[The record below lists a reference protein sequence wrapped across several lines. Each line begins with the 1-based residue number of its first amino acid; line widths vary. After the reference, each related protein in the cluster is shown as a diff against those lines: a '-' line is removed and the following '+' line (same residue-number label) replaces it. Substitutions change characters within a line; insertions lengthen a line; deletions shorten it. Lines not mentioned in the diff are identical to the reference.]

1 MSNADIAAS
10 GQQYIMNTYGR
21 FPLSFVRGEGTR
33 LWDADG
39 KAYLDFVGGIAVC
52 ILGHCHPQ
60 LVTALKKQAETLW
73 HVSNLYWI
81 QPQINAAAKLVEGSG
96 LDKVFFCNS
105 GAEAVEAA
113 IKLRRKYFYRQGQP
127 QRGYRNRPGKVP
139 GRLCPLGGGFS
150 LCRVQ

>member
-60 LVTALKKQAETLW
+60 LVTALKTGRNPVACF
-73 HVSNLYWI
+73 
-81 QPQINAAAKLVEGSG
+81 QPV
-96 LDKVFFCNS
+96 LDQ
-105 GAEAVEAA
+105 
-113 IKLRRKYFYRQGQP
+113 RRSM
-127 QRGYRNRPGKVP
+127 QRPNW
-139 GRLCPLGGGFS
+139 
-150 LCRVQ
+150 